1 MYFGS
6 TITGL
11 TAPSQRVSRS
21 GSVNY
26 DYSGP
31 DEARKRRD
39 SVADASAQRYE
50 QLYAGDVAGSVASGH
65 KIRRLLAS
73 ISELPGVRVDSVSS
87 NASVDNDG
95 GRMTFDEKA
104 PPLSNY
110 SPVAAQPTAR
120 TPAQTNAIVKNRNK
134 KLANNVLGDAIDFG
148 GMA

>member
-11 TAPSQRVSRS
+11 TAPSRRVSSS

-39 SVADASAQRYE
+39 SAADAAAQRYE

-110 SPVAAQPTAR
+110 SPVAAQP
-120 TPAQTNAIVKNRNK
+120 NAIAQNRNK
-134 KLANNVLGDAIDFG
+134 KLANNVVGDVIDFG
-148 GMA
+148 GRA